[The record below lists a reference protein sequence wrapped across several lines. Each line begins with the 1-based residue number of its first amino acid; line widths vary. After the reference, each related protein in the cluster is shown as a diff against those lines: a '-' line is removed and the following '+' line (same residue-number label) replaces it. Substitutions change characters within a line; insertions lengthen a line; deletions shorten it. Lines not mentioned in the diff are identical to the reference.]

1 MADAQS
7 EKVEEIWVSTT
18 EAAKITGYSQDRVKR
33 IAQRNWNLPEEERE
47 IRLRRHSN
55 GYMIYLPS
63 LIKYALSPRRGPQP
77 KRKHPS
83 T

>member
-7 EKVEEIWVSTT
+7 EKVEEIWVSIA
-18 EAAKITGYSQDRVKR
+18 EAAKITGYSKDRVQR
-33 IAQRNWNLPEEERE
+33 IAYRNWNLPEEERE
-47 IRLRRHSN
+47 ILLRRHSN
-55 GYMIYLPS
+55 GYMIHLPS

-77 KRKHPS
+77 KRKHLS